1 MEATATGGGDAAA
14 TAAGTGAPRRAADSR
29 DDGGDG
35 HRDGRAGG
43 RSTGRR
49 RGPRRGGGA
58 RGQGGRRRIRDGRIR
73 HRREGHDGRLHDWRS
88 SNGSPRSPRPTTSG
102 RGGRSTPSGSAPRRG
117 RGRQQGDD
125 EGHDGGRMG
134 KKKVRAACSA
144 TATNDATGR
153 GKKWIWGSKM
163 PPPGAKSMLPG
174 AAQRRRGWRRRIY
187 TTWSSDSMLQMEA
200 CCIDRGP
207 KGNIYRVQ
215 ETPQTLE
222 YVK

>member
-35 HRDGRAGG
+35 RRDGRAGG
-43 RSTGRR
+43 HSTGRR

-102 RGGRSTPSGSAPRRG
+102 HGGRSTPSGSAPRHG
-117 RGRQQGDD
+117 RGRQRGDD

-134 KKKVRAACSA
+134 KKKVSAAYSA
-144 TATNDATGR
+144 LLLQRTTLREGEKMDLGLEDAAPRSKIDAPRGSAAATR
-153 GKKWIWGSKM
+153 V
-163 PPPGAKSMLPG
+163 
-174 AAQRRRGWRRRIY
+174 AAP
-187 TTWSSDSMLQMEA
+187 DL
-200 CCIDRGP
+200 
-207 KGNIYRVQ
+207 N
-215 ETPQTLE
+215 LE
-222 YVK
+222 LCYHVTNRNGE